1 MNKIQIRK
9 FITSYFL
16 ITGHLIGFS
25 QIHEMGM
32 FFGGSNTISDIGS
45 THFIY
50 SNSPAV
56 GLIYKWNLT
65 TRYALRASFISS
77 TLKSS
82 DYYANDLSRFN
93 RFFEV
98 ENKVFEFSAGME
110 VNFFDFNLHDQDKEF
125 TPYFF
130 TGINY
135 FQYQLFTIRDQL
147 SSIQVNK
154 YDSALEFSIPAIV
167 GIKFSIN
174 NSFILSFETG
184 FRYSLTDNIDG
195 SNPIGQFENDVLVKH
210 GEIYNNDWYVFT
222 GLALSYTFGRQPC
235 YCKER

>member
-1 MNKIQIRK
+1 MRR
-9 FITSYFL
+9 L
-16 ITGHLIGFS
+16 ITLFFLLTNHLIGFS

-32 FFGGSNTISDIGS
+32 FLGGSNTISDLGS

-50 SNSPAV
+50 ANSPAF

-65 TRYALRASFISS
+65 TRYALRASFITSK
-77 TLKSS
+77 LKSS

-98 ENKVFEFSAGME
+98 DNKVFEFSAGME
-110 VNFFDFNLHDQDKEF
+110 VNFFNFDLHNQDREF
-125 TPYFF
+125 SPYFF

-135 FQYQLFTIRDQL
+135 FQYQLFTIRNGL
-147 SSIQVNK
+147 SSIDVNK

-174 NSFILSFETG
+174 NSFVLSFETG
-184 FRYSLTDNIDG
+184 IRYSLTDNIDG
-195 SNPIGQFENDVLVKH
+195 SNPIGQFENDIQVKH
-210 GEIYNNDWYVFT
+210 GELYNNDWYVFT
-222 GLALSYTFGRQPC
+222 GIALSYTFGRQPC

>member
-1 MNKIQIRK
+1 MKR
-9 FITSYFL
+9 L
-16 ITGHLIGFS
+16 ITLFFLLTNHLIGFS

-32 FFGGSNTISDIGS
+32 FLGGSNTISDLGS

-50 SNSPAV
+50 ANSPAF

-65 TRYALRASFISS
+65 TRYALRASFITSK
-77 TLKSS
+77 LKSS

-98 ENKVFEFSAGME
+98 DNKVFEFSAGME
-110 VNFFDFNLHDQDKEF
+110 VNFFNFDLHNQDREF
-125 TPYFF
+125 SPYFF

-135 FQYQLFTIRDQL
+135 FQYQLFTIRNGL
-147 SSIQVNK
+147 SSIDVNK

-174 NSFILSFETG
+174 NSFVLSFETG
-184 FRYSLTDNIDG
+184 IRYSLTDNIDG
-195 SNPIGQFENDVLVKH
+195 SNPIGQFENDIQVKH
-210 GEIYNNDWYVFT
+210 GDLYNNDWYVFT
-222 GLALSYTFGRQPC
+222 GIALSYTFGRQPC

>member
-1 MNKIQIRK
+1 MRR
-9 FITSYFL
+9 L
-16 ITGHLIGFS
+16 ITLFFLLTNHLMGFS

-32 FFGGSNTISDIGS
+32 FLGGSNTISDLGS

-50 SNSPAV
+50 ANSPAF

-65 TRYALRASFISS
+65 TRYALRASFITSK
-77 TLKSS
+77 LKSS

-98 ENKVFEFSAGME
+98 DNKVFEFSAGME
-110 VNFFDFNLHDQDKEF
+110 VNFFDFDLHNQDREF
-125 TPYFF
+125 SPYFF

-135 FQYQLFTIRDQL
+135 FQYQLFTIRNGL
-147 SSIQVNK
+147 SSIDVNK

-167 GIKFSIN
+167 GIKFSVN
-174 NSFILSFETG
+174 NSLVLSFETG
-184 FRYSLTDNIDG
+184 IRYSLTDNIDG
-195 SNPIGQFENDVLVKH
+195 SNPIGQFENDIQLKH
-210 GEIYNNDWYVFT
+210 GELYNNDWYVFT
-222 GLALSYTFGRQPC
+222 GIALSYTFGRQPC

>member
-1 MNKIQIRK
+1 MRR
-9 FITSYFL
+9 L
-16 ITGHLIGFS
+16 ITLFFLLTNHLMGFS

-32 FFGGSNTISDIGS
+32 FLGGSNTISDLGS

-50 SNSPAV
+50 ANSPAF

-65 TRYALRASFISS
+65 TRYALRASFITSK
-77 TLKSS
+77 LKSS

-98 ENKVFEFSAGME
+98 NNKVFEFSAGME
-110 VNFFDFNLHDQDKEF
+110 VNFLDFDLHNQDREF
-125 TPYFF
+125 SPYFF

-135 FQYQLFTIRDQL
+135 FQYQLFTIRNGL
-147 SSIQVNK
+147 SSIDVNK

-174 NSFILSFETG
+174 NSFVLSFETG
-184 FRYSLTDNIDG
+184 IRYSLTDNIDG
-195 SNPIGQFENDVLVKH
+195 SNPIGQFENDIQVKH
-210 GEIYNNDWYVFT
+210 GDLYNNDWYVFT
-222 GLALSYTFGRQPC
+222 GIALSYTFGRQPC

>member
-1 MNKIQIRK
+1 MKR
-9 FITSYFL
+9 L
-16 ITGHLIGFS
+16 ITLFFLLTNHLIGFS

-32 FFGGSNTISDIGS
+32 FLGGSNTISDLGS
-45 THFIY
+45 THFVY
-50 SNSPAV
+50 ANSPAF

-65 TRYALRASFISS
+65 TRYALRASFITSK
-77 TLKSS
+77 LKSS

-98 ENKVFEFSAGME
+98 DNKVFEFSAGME
-110 VNFFDFNLHDQDKEF
+110 VNFFNFDLHNQDREF
-125 TPYFF
+125 SPYFF

-135 FQYQLFTIRDQL
+135 FQYQLFTVRNGL
-147 SSIQVNK
+147 SSIDVNK

-174 NSFILSFETG
+174 NSFVLSFETG
-184 FRYSLTDNIDG
+184 IRYSLTDNIDG
-195 SNPIGQFENDVLVKH
+195 SNPIGQFENDIQVKH
-210 GEIYNNDWYVFT
+210 GELYNNDWYVFT
-222 GLALSYTFGRQPC
+222 GIALSYTFGRQPC

>member
-1 MNKIQIRK
+1 MRR
-9 FITSYFL
+9 FFALFFL
-16 ITGHLIGFS
+16 LTTHLIGFS

-32 FFGGSNTISDIGS
+32 FLGGSNTISDLGS

-50 SNSPAV
+50 SNSPAL

-65 TRYALRASFISS
+65 TRYALRASFITSK
-77 TLKSS
+77 LKSS

-98 ENKVFEFSAGME
+98 DNKVFEFSAGME
-110 VNFFDFNLHDQDKEF
+110 VNFFDFNLHDQDREF
-125 TPYFF
+125 SPYFF

-135 FQYQLFTIRDQL
+135 FQYQLFTIREGL
-147 SSIQVNK
+147 SSIDVNK

-174 NSFILSFETG
+174 NSFVLSFETG
-184 FRYSLTDNIDG
+184 IRYSLTDNLDG
-195 SNPIGQFENDVLVKH
+195 SNPIGQFENDIQVKH
-210 GEIYNNDWYVFT
+210 GELYNNCLLYTSPSPRDR
-222 GLALSYTFGRQPC
+222 LLSRMPSSA
-235 YCKER
+235 